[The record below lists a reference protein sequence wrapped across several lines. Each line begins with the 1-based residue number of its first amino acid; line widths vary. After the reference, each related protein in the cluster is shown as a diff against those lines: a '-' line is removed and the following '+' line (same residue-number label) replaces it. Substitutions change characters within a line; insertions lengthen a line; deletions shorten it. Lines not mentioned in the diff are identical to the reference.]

1 MPEHGS
7 LSTPA
12 IKQAAA
18 RIWREELGVDEVHD
32 EDNFF
37 RQGGHSALAV
47 QVALRLRQLVG
58 TDVELDILYM
68 HPEFGNLAAALAA
81 QAPGAQAVGAQ
92 AVGAQELAAE
102 GSGAAGLE
110 RRELTPA
117 EERIWYVE
125 RLHPRTAAYNLAVL
139 YHFDGQLDVTRLRR
153 AFAALVERHKAL
165 RTGFGMPGQAFTV
178 GAAQPAVRHVEA
190 AGAAGP
196 AVARM
201 LDREARQPFDLDRPP
216 LIRALAVGRG
226 EDGDWLLV
234 TVHHLVCDGASL
246 DLIDADLQRDYAEAS
261 EPDCP
266 PAPVVQAVTQNL
278 QDPDAAM
285 RYWRTALAGLPAE
298 TSLPYDRPRPQVLGV
313 AGSVH
318 RAEIPGRT
326 LTLLQ
331 AVAEQEGLSPFMA
344 WAAAY
349 VVGLTAAAG
358 ERDLTVVT
366 PVSSRTQAQ
375 AGDVGLF
382 VNTVPLRFVLPP
394 EATARTVARSV
405 RRVVAETLAH
415 AQVPMQMMI
424 EQLGLGGDLSR
435 VPLGQTTLTFTDDSG
450 WRWRSGGLSA
460 SRELYPAG
468 TAKYELA
475 WLVTRRASGVSATLE
490 FSTDLF
496 SPQAASELHER
507 MVAAIE
513 AAFAQPDTEIRAAA
527 ASAAAAT
534 AAERRPITELIAGQA
549 RERPDKVAIID
560 GDDRVSYAEL
570 DRRAAA
576 VAAGLRRSGA
586 GRGDVVAIPMA
597 RSANAVIAAL
607 GALRAGCA
615 YLPLDIGQPAAR
627 TRMLIEQCRPAA
639 VIADEAAIAG
649 PIAGLAPLL
658 MVDQL
663 PEGGHCEEAVA
674 VTGRDPAC
682 VICTSGSTGQP
693 KAVVVPHAAISALV
707 PEANYLTL
715 TPEDRVTYSS
725 NPAFDAVLIEVWGAL
740 TSGATL
746 VVIDREVAL
755 TPRLMREFLAEQRIT
770 VMVMATS
777 LFHQLAD
784 FEPDAFGGLR
794 ALFFG
799 GEVCDPRR
807 LEKILTGRRPGRL
820 VNIYGPTENTTA
832 TTTHDITL
840 ADLAEAVPIGRPV
853 SGAVLHVLRP
863 DGTVAEPGEVGELY
877 VGGTGLANGYHLA
890 PALTAAAFVPD
901 PFSAVPGVRL
911 YRTGDFVRKL
921 PDGTFAF
928 AGRHDDQVKV
938 RGFRVE
944 LGEIDLAI
952 RRQEHIADVAV
963 LSRRAQDST
972 EIIAFVTGTAPLD
985 VAELTGRLRQELPDH
1000 MVPAFVVLD
1009 RMPIS
1014 ANGKIDRQALAATI
1028 PDTAPAAASP
1038 DTASTAI
1045 ASPVTASP
1053 VTASPA
1059 EAQDDGA
1066 LMASM
1071 ASLWR
1076 EILAVGEVGPDD
1088 DFIALG
1094 GQSIKALR
1102 LLARV
1107 DQAFGVQLRLAEVLG
1122 NPTLLAV
1129 TDLVRAAIQG
1139 GARGA

>member
-1 MPEHGS
+1 MSDHGA
-7 LSTPA
+7 PD
-12 IKQAAA
+12 QAAAWDTTAIRETVA
-18 RIWREELGVDEVHD
+18 RIWREELDLDEVHD

-47 QVALRLRQLVG
+47 QVALRLRQFLR
-58 TDVELDILYM
+58 TDVELDILYVY
-68 HPEFGNLAAALAA
+68 PEFGKLVVALAA
-81 QAPGAQAVGAQ
+81 EA
-92 AVGAQELAAE
+92 
-102 GSGAAGLE
+102 SGEAGLE
-110 RRELTPA
+110 QRELTPA
-117 EERIWYVE
+117 EERIWFVE
-125 RLHPRTAAYNLAVL
+125 RLHPRTAAYHLSVL
-139 YHFDGQLDVTRLRR
+139 YRFDGQLDVTRLRR

-165 RTGFGMPGQAFTV
+165 RTGFGIPGQAFV
-178 GAAQPAVRHVEA
+178 VSAAQVTVRYVGA

-196 AVARM
+196 TVTRM
-201 LDREARQPFDLDRPP
+201 LDKEARQPFELDRPP
-216 LIRALAVGRG
+216 LIRALVVGRG
-226 EDGDWLLV
+226 EAGDWLLV
-234 TVHHLVCDGASL
+234 TVHHLACDGASL
-246 DLIDADLQRDYAEAS
+246 DLIDADLQRDYAEAD
-261 EPDCP
+261 EPGHP
-266 PAPVVQAVTQNL
+266 PAPIVQAVTQNL
-278 QDPDAAM
+278 QDPDAAL
-285 RYWRTALAGLPAE
+285 RYWRTVLAGLPAE
-298 TSLPYDRPRPQVLGV
+298 TSLPYDRPRPKVLGV

-326 LTLLQ
+326 LAMLDSVT
-331 AVAEQEGLSPFMA
+331 EQEGLSPFMA

-349 VVGLTAAAG
+349 LVGLTAATG

-366 PVSSRTQAQ
+366 PMSSRTPAQ
-375 AGDVGLF
+375 ARDVGLF

-405 RRVVAETLAH
+405 RRVVAEALAH
-415 AQVPMQMMI
+415 AQIPMQMMI

-450 WRWRSGGLSA
+450 WCWRSGGLSA

-475 WLVTRRASGVSATLE
+475 WLVTRRASGVSAILE
-490 FSTDLF
+490 FSTELF
-496 SPQAASELHER
+496 SPQAASELHGR
-507 MVAAIE
+507 MVAAID
-513 AAFAQPDTEIRAAA
+513 AAFAQPDTEI
-527 ASAAAAT
+527 SAAVAAT
-534 AAERRPITELIAGQA
+534 AEQQPPYRPITELIAWQA
-549 RERPDKVAIID
+549 RERADSVAIIH
-560 GDDRVSYAEL
+560 GDDRISYAEL

-586 GRGDVVAIPMA
+586 GRGDIVAIPMT
-597 RSANAVIAAL
+597 RSASVVIAAL

-615 YLPLDIGQPAAR
+615 YLPLDVSQPAAR
-627 TRMLIEQCRPAA
+627 TRMLIEQCRPR
-639 VIADEAAIAG
+639 AAIADAADIAG
-649 PIAGLAPLL
+649 SIAGLAPVL

-663 PEGGHCEEAVA
+663 LTPDVPGAPGEGPVA
-674 VTGRDPAC
+674 VTEQDPAC

-693 KAVVVPHAAISALV
+693 KAVVVPHGAISALV
-707 PEANYLTL
+707 PDANYLTF
-715 TPEDRVTYSS
+715 TPDDRVTYSS

-755 TPRLMREFLAEQRIT
+755 TPRLMRAFLAEQRIT

-784 FEPDAFGGLR
+784 FAPDAFQGLR

-807 LEKILTGRRPGRL
+807 LEKILTGRPPARL

-840 ADLAEAVPIGRPV
+840 ADLTEAVPIGRPV

-877 VGGTGLANGYHLA
+877 IGGTGLANGYHLA

-901 PFSAVPGVRL
+901 PFSAAPGARL
-911 YRTGDFVRKL
+911 YRTGDFVRQF
-921 PDGTFAF
+921 PDGAFAF

-952 RRQEHIADVAV
+952 RRQDHVADVAV
-963 LSRRAQDST
+963 LSRRTPDSA

-985 VAELTGRLRQELPDH
+985 VAELTRRLRQELPDH

-1009 RMPIS
+1009 RMPMS
-1014 ANGKIDRQALAATI
+1014 ANGKIDRRALAATI
-1028 PDTAPAAASP
+1028 PDVAPAGSVSAASP
-1038 DTASTAI
+1038 ADGLD
-1045 ASPVTASP
+1045 
-1053 VTASPA
+1053 PA
-1059 EAQDDGA
+1059 RGDSA

-1071 ASLWR
+1071 AALWR
-1076 EILAVGEVGPDD
+1076 EILAVGEIGPED

-1107 DQAFGVQLRLAEVLG
+1107 DEAFGVQLKLAEILG

-1129 TDLVRAAIQG
+1129 TDLVRAAREC
-1139 GARGA
+1139 GAEGSSGA